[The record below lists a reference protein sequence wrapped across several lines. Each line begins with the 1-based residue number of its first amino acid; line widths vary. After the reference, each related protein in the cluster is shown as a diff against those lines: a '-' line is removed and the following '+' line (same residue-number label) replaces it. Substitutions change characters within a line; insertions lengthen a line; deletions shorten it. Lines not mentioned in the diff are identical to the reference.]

1 MRLGVFSNHNLNP
14 WVNWTTL
21 GPPLLNPLAEHD
33 GARLIAP
40 PPLEWRNRRELWRV
54 LRDVSSCDT
63 LFWMQGAVRPE
74 VPIHLASLLRGPVRR
89 SAFVVDAW
97 KFLVT
102 KIGALAVLQ
111 NLNPCFV
118 PFREGCMDLKKRFPR
133 GRFEWL
139 PFGVDTDIFNSLPG
153 ERPIFA
159 YWMGRRYE
167 PLHQAMLRYCTERG
181 LVYRYTLRSGEFPDP
196 SELGKVVGSS
206 QYFLV
211 APPDYADPARTGGY
225 SPFVMR
231 YLEGLSAGARLL
243 GLLPKSGEYDMLLP
257 RDAMLAVAPDGS
269 DLAAKLDADRANTE
283 ARSAV
288 ERARNYV
295 REHHSWE
302 RRAAQIFDRLNTG
315 KATCFSDK

>member
-1 MRLGVFSNHNLNP
+1 MRLGVFSNQNLNP

-21 GPPLLNPLAEHD
+21 GPPLLKPLAAHD

-40 PPLEWRNRRELWRV
+40 PPLQWRNRRELWQV
-54 LRDVSSCDT
+54 LQDVNSTDT

-74 VPIHLASLLRGPVRR
+74 VPIHIASLLRGRVRR

-97 KFLVT
+97 RYLVA
-102 KIGALAVLQ
+102 KIGTLAVLQ

-118 PFREGCMDLKKRFPR
+118 PFREGYIDLKNRFPK

-139 PFGVDTDIFNSLPG
+139 PFGVDTGVFDSVPG

-167 PLHQAMLRYCTERG
+167 PLHQAMIRYCSERG
-181 LVYRYTLRSGEFPDP
+181 LTYRYTLRSGEFSDP

-211 APPDYADPARTGGY
+211 APPDYTDPARTGGY

-231 YLEGLSAGARLL
+231 YLEGLSAGARPL

-257 RDAMLAVAPDGS
+257 RDAMLVVAPDGS
-269 DLAAKLDADRANTE
+269 DLAAKLDADRARAE
-283 ARSAV
+283 VRLAV
-288 ERARNYV
+288 ERARIFV

-302 RRAAQIFDRLNTG
+302 RRAEQIFERLNTG